1 MFKKIL
7 IANRGEITIRVIRA
21 CKELG
26 VATVAV
32 YSEADRAALHV
43 RAADEAYCIGPAA
56 SRESYLRGD
65 KILEVAVACGADGI
79 HPGYGFL
86 SENAEFAE
94 ACAAKGITFIG
105 PNVKA
110 IRVMGNKTTSRVA
123 VYEMGVPLVPGM
135 RENLKSEEQAL
146 EWADRIGMPLMMKAA
161 AGGGGKGLRQ
171 ILKREDVIP
180 AYRAAKSEALAS
192 FGDDAVYIERYIEN
206 PRHIEIQ
213 VLGDKHGNLIYCPE
227 RECSIQRRHQKVIEE
242 APSPIV
248 DPEMRKAMG
257 EAAVRAGRAVD
268 YDSAG
273 TVEFIVSGKSKEFF
287 FLEMNTRLQV
297 EHPITEMITGIDL
310 CKEMIK
316 SAAGRVLGFK
326 QEDVQCNGHALECR
340 IYAEDPDKGFLP
352 TPGRIIGLRVP
363 GGPWVR
369 DESGMYEGLDVPI
382 HYDPMLSK
390 LVVWGSTRKRMITR
404 MQRALSEYAVKGIK
418 TTIPFHARILQ
429 NPRFIAGDIDT
440 NFIDQEFRPQDE
452 AREKPNEDI
461 ALLAAAIKAYRSDK
475 DKALGRVGGG
485 GEAAPAGSNWKASGR
500 VKRDPGF

>member
-26 VATVAV
+26 VPTVAV

-43 RAADEAYCIGPAA
+43 RAADEAYCIGPAP
-56 SRESYLRGD
+56 SRDSYLRGD
-65 KILEVAVACGADGI
+65 RILEVAQAAGADAI

-86 SENAEFAE
+86 SENAAFAE
-94 ACAAKGITFIG
+94 ACAAAGITFIG
-105 PNVKA
+105 PNPRA

-123 VYEMGVPLVPGM
+123 VHEMGVPLVPGM
-135 RENLKSEEQAL
+135 RENLQSEAEAVA
-146 EWADRIGMPLMMKAA
+146 WARKIGYPIMMKAA
-161 AGGGGKGLRQ
+161 AGGGGKGLRM
-171 ILKREDVIP
+171 ILREEDLLP
-180 AYRAAKSEALAS
+180 AYRTAKSESLAA
-192 FGDDAVYIERYIEN
+192 FGDDAVYMERYIEN

-213 VLGDKHGNLIYCPE
+213 VLGDRHGNIIYCPE

-248 DPEMRKAMG
+248 DAEMRRAMG
-257 EAAVRAGRAVD
+257 EAAVRAARAVD

-273 TVEFIVSGKSKEFF
+273 TVEFIVSGKSREFF

-310 CKEMIK
+310 CKEMIR
-316 SAAGRVLGFK
+316 SAAGYVLPFR
-326 QEDVQCNGHALECR
+326 QEDVPCHGHALECR
-340 IYAEDPDKGFLP
+340 IYAEDPDNRFLP

-390 LVVWGSTRKRMITR
+390 LVVWGSTRERMVTR
-404 MQRALSEYAVKGIK
+404 MLRALSEYKVKGIK
-418 TTIPFHARILQ
+418 TTIPFHARVLR
-429 NPRFIAGDIDT
+429 NPKFLEGDIDT
-440 NFIDQEFRPQDE
+440 NFIDREFQPQDE
-452 AREKPNEDI
+452 ARVKPHEDV
-461 ALLAAAIKAYRSDK
+461 ALVAAAIKAYRR
-475 DKALGRVGGG
+475 DKAKGLAAPASGGG
-485 GEAAPAGSNWKASGR
+485 GDASLWKQSGR